1 MSHNSD
7 ENGHPP
13 VIRFCGKTDVGKKRA
28 SNQDSIYVPEPGG
41 HFFILADG
49 MGGHLGGEEA
59 SGIATDVGRQVFE
72 EVIVRTETEPFN
84 IDATAQPSYAARLTR
99 SAILEADRKI
109 VQTSEQ
115 RSDLR
120 GMGATV
126 ETLYFSD
133 GNVTIGHVGD
143 SRVYR
148 LRDGTLEQ
156 ITEDHSILNEELKR
170 RKMTPEEIRNFP
182 FKNRIMRA
190 LGHLVDGRIDVL
202 EEPAKPGDVYL
213 MCSDGLTDVVAD
225 SIIEQVVRD
234 NSDDVKACCAKL
246 VSLANEGG
254 GPDNISVIVVVV
266 DQ

>member
-1 MSHNSD
+1 MPD
-7 ENGHPP
+7 
-13 VIRFCGKTDVGKKRA
+13 TDGF
-28 SNQDSIYVPEPGG
+28 
-41 HFFILADG
+41 FFILADG

-84 IDATAQPSYAARLTR
+84 IDTATQRSYAARLTR
-99 SAILEADRKI
+99 AAILEADRKI
-109 VQTSEQ
+109 VQISEQ

-148 LRDGTLEQ
+148 LRDGSLEQ

-170 RKMTPEEIRNFP
+170 RKMTPEEIRDFP

-202 EEPAKPGDVYL
+202 EESVKPGDVYL
-213 MCSDGLTDVVAD
+213 MCSDGLTDVVDD
-225 SIIEQVVRD
+225 STIERVVKD
-234 NSDDVKACCAKL
+234 NFDDLKSCCAKL
-246 VSLANEGG
+246 VDLANEGG
-254 GPDNISVIVVVV
+254 GPDNISVIVVAV